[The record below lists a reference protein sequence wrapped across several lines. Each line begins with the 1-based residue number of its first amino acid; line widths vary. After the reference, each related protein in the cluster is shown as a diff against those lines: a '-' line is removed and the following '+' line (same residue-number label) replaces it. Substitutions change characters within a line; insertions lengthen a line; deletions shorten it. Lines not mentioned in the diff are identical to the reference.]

1 MVDAAAVRTRL
12 NSLEE
17 YLTRLASKRQLTF
30 EQMLADWIVYAAIQH
45 MFQVVD
51 PAKVYQFLQTGL
63 DDFRVYIGYITEY
76 LEKTGAL

>member
-30 EQMLADWIVYAAIQH
+30 EQMLADWIV
-45 MFQVVD
+45 
-51 PAKVYQFLQTGL
+51 
-63 DDFRVYIGYITEY
+63 
-76 LEKTGAL
+76 